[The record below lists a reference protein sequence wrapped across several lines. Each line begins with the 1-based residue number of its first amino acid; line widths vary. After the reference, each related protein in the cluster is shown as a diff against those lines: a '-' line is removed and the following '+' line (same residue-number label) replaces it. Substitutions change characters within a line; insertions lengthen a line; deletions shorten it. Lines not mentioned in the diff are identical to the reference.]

1 MAYQGKYIIDRNSI
15 LQKTYT
21 LMCMFFAEKEISRRT
36 DPNEPT
42 SALKSLES
50 IFFESET
57 SKLLLEVAIALRV
70 IDEQMTK
77 LPKEDVKR
85 IQYQNKKE
93 EIDGYAY
100 GLFDDLN
107 LNFRQTCNKIIHS
120 DVMQLHYTE
129 GIEAHEMDSPFKY
142 GEGDKEITWHHW
154 NGYIRLCGKEKGKEW
169 HVLLH
174 VQTYVEAIYKLLT
187 ND

>member
-1 MAYQGKYIIDRNSI
+1 MPYQGKYLIDRNSV

-21 LMCMFFAEKEISRRT
+21 LMCLFFAEKEVARLSN
-36 DPNEPT
+36 PNDLT
-42 SALKSLES
+42 SPLKSLES
-50 IFFESET
+50 IFFENET
-57 SKLLLEVAIALRV
+57 SRLLLEVAIALRV

-77 LPKEDVKR
+77 LSKEDVKR
-85 IQYQNKKE
+85 IEYERKKA

-129 GIEAHEMDSPFKY
+129 GVEAHEMDSAFKY

-154 NGYIRLCGKEKGKEW
+154 NGYVRLCGQDKGKEW

-174 VQTYVEAIYKLLT
+174 VETYVAAIYKLLT
-187 ND
+187 NN